1 MKENVLKLA
10 TSILSPFGQRVE
22 MVMIEKNL
30 PFEKV
35 NVNLAQRPDWFIR
48 DSKLG
53 KVPILYAEEQILFES
68 IVICEYLEEKY
79 SQTKLHSDNLLIKA
93 QHRSWMEFS
102 NFLVSTLFQM
112 VAADS
117 EAGFNNHKGNIIE
130 KLKIFEQNIKFSP
143 YFHGDNFMLIDICMA
158 SFLKP
163 LFFLDNRFNL
173 EIISSFKQFATYA
186 ENLLARNSLHKST
199 HPDYEEV
206 LKNFIK
212 NKKSFLLNLSFVL

>member
-1 MKENVLKLA
+1 MKETILKLA
-10 TSILSPFGQRVE
+10 TSIISPFGQRVE

-35 NVNLAQRPDWFIR
+35 NVNLAEKPDWFVC

-79 SQTKLHSDNLLIKA
+79 PQIKLHSDNLLVKA

-102 NFLVSTLFQM
+102 NLLISTLFQM
-112 VAADS
+112 VATDN
-117 EAGFNNHKGNIIE
+117 EAVFSRHKSNIIE

-143 YFHGDNFMLIDICMA
+143 YFYGDNIMLIDICMA

-173 EIISSFKQFATYA
+173 EIISGFKQFATYA
-186 ENLLARNSLHKST
+186 ENLLARNSLNKAT
-199 HPDYEEV
+199 DPNYEEV

-212 NKKSFLLNLSFVL
+212 HKKSFLLNLSFVL